1 MIAVLYIVGIFMT
14 GATIWT
20 ALDRYLEYPS
30 RNVIRVNFKNSAL
43 SFKFDLIDLI
53 ILFLKETE
61 SPASFPKIL
70 ICTTS
75 MHSRQKIHQLYS
87 NFSTEAL
94 KALYG

>member
-30 RNVIRVNFKNSAL
+30 RNVIRVNFKNSAQ
-43 SFKFDLIDLI
+43 SFKSDLILI
-53 ILFLKETE
+53 PKETE
-61 SPASFPKIL
+61 SPVSFPKIL

-87 NFSTEAL
+87 NFSSEAL